1 MPETNL
7 NTWPIYFKDNLIVG
21 DLNSNVAIA
30 TLWTPKKLFSDR
42 LDKSKYCVIGQLY
55 TKRGVNFLLRNV
67 LAHPTINTIIICGQ
81 DLMESSV
88 SLKGLVEN
96 GVEQLDDGKLKVIGV
111 ESGYI
116 DEQISLEAIE
126 LFRKNVK
133 IVDLTGTVKFDDV
146 EKAVL
151 ESFTPAC
158 AGRSGV
164 LEWAKPQI
172 FSDPDPASA
181 DSFPSELNLMKI
193 QRPTIGQAWVQVLK
207 HMLKFGRESE
217 PVLFQRNNGSIVKE
231 LNNLCVVV
239 DDECPEDPQIYDFFN
254 FTKTDLE
261 NYYKGFFNP
270 KRNSESYTYGERIFN
285 YFDDLIPQIYEKKLF
300 SWFGERTKEYL
311 EFGGYNQ
318 LEHAVIRKLKRFK
331 FDKGALIS
339 LWNPLIDNFN
349 IKDRREVPCLVQLQ
363 FAVFRYGDKY
373 KLHLTA
379 YFRTN
384 DMFGAWPLNAFA
396 LRKLQKRVVDELP
409 EVDSMGPLITISS
422 IAQLYEDAFAPASEI
437 VKKNDKYFCKFDER
451 GNYTVEVVGDEIK
464 VIHISPTGL
473 PLNEYIKDGKENKVA
488 MKLCNEII
496 NNEGISDLGAAADL
510 GRQLAKAE
518 TAVKLG
524 LIFEQDQPLR
534 QAQG

>member
-1 MPETNL
+1 MPEQKID
-7 NTWPIYFKDNLIVG
+7 TWPIYFKDSLIVG
-21 DLNSNVAIA
+21 NQKANIAIA
-30 TLWTPKKLFSDR
+30 TLWTPKKLFSDK

-55 TKRGVNFLLRNV
+55 TKRGVNFLLRNI
-67 LAHPTINTIIICGQ
+67 LANPVINTIVICGQ
-81 DLMESSV
+81 DLMEASL
-88 SLKGLVEN
+88 SLKGLIEN
-96 GVEQLDDGKLKVIGV
+96 GVEQLGDGKLKVTGV

-116 DEQISLEAIE
+116 DEQISKEAIE
-126 LFRKNVK
+126 AFRKNVK
-133 IVDLTGTVKFDDV
+133 LIDLTGTVKY
-146 EKAVL
+146 EEIETAVN
-151 ESFTPAC
+151 SNFNKISP
-158 AGRSGV
+158 
-164 LEWAKPQI
+164 WANSEI
-172 FSDPDPASA
+172 FPDPDPASA
-181 DSFPSELNLMKI
+181 DSFPSELDLMKI
-193 QRPTIGQAWVQVLK
+193 SRPTIGEAWVQVLK

-217 PVLFQRNNGSIVKE
+217 PVLFRRNDGSIVKE

-254 FTKTDLE
+254 FTKTDLD

-285 YFDDLIPQIYEKKLF
+285 YFDDLIVQIYEKKLF
-300 SWFGERTKEYL
+300 SWFGERTKKYL

-331 FDKGALIS
+331 FDKGALVS

-379 YFRTN
+379 YFRNN

-396 LRKLQKRVVDELP
+396 LRKLQKQVVDQLP

-437 VKKNDKYFCKFDER
+437 VEKNDKYFCKFDGR
-451 GNYTVEVVGDEIK
+451 GNYTVEVVEDDIK
-464 VIHISPTGL
+464 VMHITPTGL
-473 PLNEYIKDGKENKVA
+473 VLKEYIKDGKDNKVA

-496 NNEGISDLGAAADL
+496 KNEGISDLGAAADL

-524 LIFEQDQPLR
+524 LTFEQDQQLKLR
-534 QAQG
+534 

>member
-1 MPETNL
+1 MSEPNI
-7 NTWPIYFKDNLIVG
+7 NNWPIYFKDSLIVG
-21 DLNSNVAIA
+21 NQNLNVAIA
-30 TLWTPKKLFSDR
+30 TLWTPKKLFSDK
-42 LDKSKYCVIGQLY
+42 LDKTKYCVIGQLY
-55 TKRGVNFLLRNV
+55 TKRGVNFLLRNI
-67 LAHPTINTIIICGQ
+67 LANPVINTIVICGQ
-81 DLMESSV
+81 DLMESAV
-88 SLKGLVEN
+88 ALVGLVEN
-96 GVEQLDDGKLKVIGV
+96 GVEKLADGKLKIIDV

-116 DEQISLEAIE
+116 DEQITLDAIE
-126 LFRKNVK
+126 AFRKNVK
-133 IVDLTGTVKFDDV
+133 IINLTGTVKYEDV
-146 EKAVL
+146 KKAVL
-151 ESFTPAC
+151 DNYTSE
-158 AGRSGV
+158 V
-164 LEWAKPQI
+164 VIWAEPQI
-172 FSDPDPASA
+172 FADPDPASA

-193 QRPTIGQAWVQVLK
+193 QRPTIGQAWVQILK

-217 PVLFQRNNGSIVKE
+217 PVLFRRNDGSIVKE
-231 LNNLCVVV
+231 LNNLCVVI

-300 SWFGERTKEYL
+300 NWFGERTKQYL

-331 FDKGALIS
+331 FDKGALVS

-363 FAVFRYGDKY
+363 FAVFRYGDEC

-396 LRKLQKRVVDELP
+396 LRKLQKQVTDALP
-409 EVDSMGPLITISS
+409 EIDSMGPLITISS
-422 IAQLYEDAFAPASEI
+422 IAQLYEDAFAPANEI
-437 VKKNDKYFCKFDER
+437 VEKNDKYFCKFDER
-451 GNYTVEVVGDEIK
+451 GNYTVEVINNN
-464 VIHISPTGL
+464 IHVTHLSPSGL
-473 PLNEYIKDGKENKVA
+473 VLKEYIKNGKDNKVA

-524 LIFEQDQPLR
+524 LVFEQDQPLR
-534 QAQG
+534 FK